1 MPFRFVHT
9 ADIHLDSPVRSLALR
24 DPEIAEMIGNATRQ
38 AFERT
43 VDLCLEERVDA
54 LMIAGDLYDGDL
66 RSMKTAVFFGSRM
79 RRLTETGIR
88 VFVVRGN
95 HDAESVITKHLSP
108 QEGVHVFSGRGEAR
122 AMEDHGVVV
131 HGTSFARPQAPE
143 SLLPKFKGPVSGC
156 VNIGLLH
163 TSLSGAEGHDT
174 YAPCSV
180 RDLVGHGFNYW
191 CLGHVHKRQVHA
203 RSPCTVVMPGIPQG
217 RDINE
222 AGPKSVT
229 LATVGDDGEIMIE
242 ERITSIAQ
250 FERVPVDVTG
260 LSDWTDLLRAVEVAL
275 GDARGAAV
283 SDHLIARIEI
293 AGTTPL
299 VSRLRRDDDLL
310 LEEARQA
317 AASLPRT
324 AVEKVSVDASPP
336 SVPGDATDYDPVEE
350 LRALIEGEVL
360 ASEAFRSEVR
370 SIVDDLQRQLPP
382 ELRDVLSDGEDASAE
397 MIARIVREG
406 GEHVLARLDD
416 TDDET

>member
-9 ADIHLDSPVRSLALR
+9 ADIHLDSPLRSLALR

-38 AFERT
+38 ALERT

-54 LMIAGDLYDGDL
+54 LMIAGDLYDGNL

-79 RRLTETGIR
+79 HRLTEAGIR

-95 HDAESVITKHLSP
+95 HDAESVITRHLSLP
-108 QEGVHVFSGRGEAR
+108 DGVHVFSGRGEAR
-122 AMEDHGVVV
+122 AMEDHDVVV
-131 HGTSFARPQAPE
+131 HGISFARPQAPE

-174 YAPCSV
+174 YAPCSLA
-180 RDLVGHGFNYW
+180 DLIGHGFDYW

-222 AGPKSVT
+222 AGPGSVT
-229 LATVGDDGEIMIE
+229 LATVGDDGEIAIE
-242 ERITSIAQ
+242 ERVTSIAQ

-260 LSDWTDLLRAVEVAL
+260 MSDWTDVLRAVEVTL
-275 GDARGAAV
+275 GDARNAAV

-299 VSRLRRDDDLL
+299 ASRLRRDDDLL
-310 LEEARQA
+310 LDEARQA
-317 AASLPRT
+317 AASLSQT
-324 AVEKVSVDASPP
+324 AIEKVSVDASPP
-336 SVPGDATDYDPVEE
+336 VVPGDASDYDPVEE
-350 LRALIEGEVL
+350 LRGLIEGEVL

-370 SIVDDLQRQLPP
+370 NIVGDLQRQLPP
-382 ELRDVLSDGEDASAE
+382 ELRDFLNDGEDANAE
-397 MIARIVREG
+397 MVARIVREG

-416 TDDET
+416 TEDES

>member
-9 ADIHLDSPVRSLALR
+9 ADVHLDSPLRSLALR
-24 DPEIAEMIGNATRQ
+24 DPEIAAMVGGATRQ
-38 AFERT
+38 AFERI

-66 RSMKTAVFFGSRM
+66 RSMKTAVFFGTQM
-79 RRLTETGIR
+79 RRLTEADIG

-95 HDAESVITKHLSP
+95 HDAESVITKHLSLP
-108 QEGVHVFSGRGEAR
+108 DGVHVFTGRAEALR
-122 AMEDHGVVV
+122 IEDHGVVI
-131 HGTSFARPQAPE
+131 HGISFSRPQAPV
-143 SLLPKFKGPVSGC
+143 SLLPKFKAPVSGC

-180 RDLVGHGFNYW
+180 ADLIDHGFDYW

-217 RDINE
+217 RHINE

-229 LATVGDDGEIMIE
+229 LATVGDDGEITIE
-242 ERITSIAQ
+242 ERVTSIAQ
-250 FERVPVDVTG
+250 FERVAVDVTG
-260 LSDWTDLLRAVEVAL
+260 LSDWTDVLRAVEVAL

-283 SDHLIARIEI
+283 SDHLIARIEV

-317 AASLPRT
+317 AASLLRT

-336 SVPGDATDYDPVEE
+336 VVPGDATDYDPVEE
-350 LRALIEGEVL
+350 LRGLIEGKVL
-360 ASEAFRSEVR
+360 ASEAFRSEVC
-370 SIVDDLQRQLPP
+370 SIVGDLQRQLPP

-416 TDDET
+416 TEDES